1 MTEIYYFF
9 YVAFSIV
16 LEGECA
22 CSLKETTLSLDF
34 NTKVPYL
41 IISESEHLAS
51 ILGPYSVYFIC

>member
-41 IISESEHLAS
+41 TISESEHLAS
-51 ILGPYSVYFIC
+51 VIGP